1 MRRVCCDEPG
11 LVINTE
17 RRPLC
22 CQVVLS
28 EFAEAVA
35 GVRGRPGAV
44 GRRLGCGPGVA
55 CPKSRRPG
63 CEPAALETEP
73 FPDCPPG
80 PLACA
85 GAWRAASAWSRG
97 VDDVAELAFERAERF
112 LAGFALGDLVRS
124 AAYSASKASA
134 HIAARRRLRSR
145 SARRASSGWRVS
157 PRSARA
163 WRRHRAAGW
172 TGPGR
177 LRRGRPGLAHVQ
189 GGR

>member
-1 MRRVCCDEPG
+1 MTGPADQRATTNTCTPLTLQNDLIWRVLDAS
-11 LVINTE
+11 LLTQDSRAE

-80 PLACA
+80 PS
-85 GAWRAASAWSRG
+85 AWVVAPRAA
-97 VDDVAELAFERAERF
+97 
-112 LAGFALGDLVRS
+112 
-124 AAYSASKASA
+124 
-134 HIAARRRLRSR
+134 
-145 SARRASSGWRVS
+145 
-157 PRSARA
+157 
-163 WRRHRAAGW
+163 
-172 TGPGR
+172 
-177 LRRGRPGLAHVQ
+177 
-189 GGR
+189 